1 MRCSHCG
8 NDDTKVLDTR
18 HNDQGVR
25 RRREC
30 KRCGARF
37 STMERI
43 LATSMSVLK
52 RNGRTEEFSREKLA
66 AALRTA
72 AIKRPFRAGT
82 IEKLVDE
89 IEDELQK
96 QGRAEVSTRTIGEL
110 AMEKLSK
117 TDRVAYIRFASVYR
131 DFTDEQ
137 DFRETIEAPG
147 RWFLTGLNQP
157 TLADSAG
164 AIRRKAEGTPPQKM
178 SDGRRTPSAPPPAH
192 TDLTQIELQY
202 KTNNR

>member
-1 MRCSHCG
+1 MRCQLCG

-25 RRREC
+25 RRRQC

-37 STMERI
+37 STVERM
-43 LATSMSVLK
+43 LTTSLSVLK
-52 RNGRTEEFSREKLA
+52 RDGRTEEFSREKLT

-89 IEDELQK
+89 IEGELQK
-96 QGRAEVSTRTIGEL
+96 QGRAEVSTRDIGEL
-110 AMEKLSK
+110 AMDKLSK

-131 DFTDEQ
+131 DFSDEH
-137 DFRETIEAPG
+137 DFRDTIESLADGTAPG
-147 RWFLTGLNQP
+147 
-157 TLADSAG
+157 SAG
-164 AIRRKAEGTPPQKM
+164 QLSLIPPERSGGRPRGRPRKRA
-178 SDGRRTPSAPPPAH
+178 
-192 TDLTQIELQY
+192 
-202 KTNNR
+202 